1 MAYGCADLDH
11 RRHAHATVGCRVE
24 RPEMG
29 RVAAETSI
37 CIAVGARL
45 ASHVAQRARQPV
57 FVGAQSILA
66 HGTRV
71 EHEGQETDLADSGG
85 LTQLAMRH
93 AAATE
98 ATETA
103 VVVGPKRIA
112 AESVDQNERRFTNR
126 T

>member
-1 MAYGCADLDH
+1 
-11 RRHAHATVGCRVE
+11 
-24 RPEMG
+24 MG
-29 RVAAETSI
+29 RVAAETPI
-37 CIAVGARL
+37 CTAVGARL
-45 ASHVAQRARQPV
+45 ASHVAQRARQSV
-57 FVGAQSILA
+57 FVGAQSTLA

-85 LTQLAMRH
+85 LTQLAVRH

-103 VVVGPKRIA
+103 VVVGPKRTA
-112 AESVDQNERRFTNR
+112 TESVDQNERRFTNR